1 MRKSH
6 WLLIALAMALLIC
19 LAVVSY
25 LLSAYEM
32 STDLSEI
39 FTLGMMAGI
48 ATGVTFTTC
57 GFVFVN
63 LIKEKDH
70 V

>member
-6 WLLIALAMALLIC
+6 WLLIALAVALLIC
-19 LAVVSY
+19 LGVVSY
-25 LLSAYEM
+25 ILSAYDM
-32 STDLSEI
+32 SEDQAEI
-39 FTLGMMAGI
+39 FTLGVMAGI

-63 LIKEKDH
+63 LMKEK
-70 V
+70 

>member
-6 WLLIALAMALLIC
+6 WLLIALAVALLIC

-25 LLSAYEM
+25 ILSAYDM
-32 STDLSEI
+32 SEDQAEI
-39 FTLGMMAGI
+39 FTLGVMAGI

-57 GFVFVN
+57 GFVFVI
-63 LIKEKDH
+63 LRKE
-70 V
+70 